1 MPECPVCRKQLE
13 PVRQREGVNY
23 PCRSCNGRALTVT
36 QVRHVLGEDLAMKLL
51 RLIKLTTR
59 PSERLCPF
67 CSKPMRIVNS
77 QEPLIQVDMCR
88 KCNVVWF
95 DEPTYKSLP
104 ELGLEGT
111 NSMLIRGAEV
121 LATQRLDQLN
131 REMEEE
137 EAKRKGKGK
146 KHRPPLS
153 DSERE
158 NDRT

>member
-1 MPECPVCRKQLE
+1 MPECPVCRKPLE
-13 PVRQREGVNY
+13 PIRQREGVFY

-59 PSERLCPF
+59 TSERLCPF
-67 CSKPMRIVNS
+67 CSQPMRIVNS
-77 QEPLIQVDMCR
+77 QEPLIEVDMCR

-121 LATQRLDQLN
+121 LATQRLDHLN
-131 REMEEE
+131 RAMEED
-137 EAKRKGKGK
+137 EAKRKGKK
-146 KHRPPLS
+146 RRRPLS
-153 DSERE
+153 DSESE